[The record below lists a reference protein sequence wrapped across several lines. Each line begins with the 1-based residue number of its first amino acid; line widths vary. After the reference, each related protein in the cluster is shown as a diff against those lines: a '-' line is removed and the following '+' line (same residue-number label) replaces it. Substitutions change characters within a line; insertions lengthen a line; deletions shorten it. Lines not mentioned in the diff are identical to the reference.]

1 MEKFKDIWASIVS
14 QIHERTTNPLTFSF
28 VISWLIW
35 NYRFIF
41 IAFSELP
48 VKEKLSLI
56 KSFYPDW
63 HIAGQEGFVYPLLTS
78 LAYIFIY
85 PFITIY
91 VVNYYRDHQIRIA
104 NSLKRLEKERTLS
117 KEDAAALERR
127 HQKML
132 AKASQVELESQ
143 TEITNLREAL
153 QSAEEEISSLKL
165 KLDPKMIL
173 EVHNPLKKESETLS
187 ELQNNSTEIIETSDQ
202 NLVLNYPVQGITLK
216 NNSLT
221 KRQLKILSLLSD
233 GDRISIKDIAS
244 DFSVRK
250 FFVDFDLDILRRFE
264 LILNLGSNNSE
275 YQITEKGRIALNAF
289 IDQEIWKL

>member
-1 MEKFKDIWASIVS
+1 MEKFKDIWASIIS

-28 VISWLIW
+28 VLSWLLW

-41 IAFSELP
+41 ISVSELP
-48 VKEKLSLI
+48 VKEKLSYI

-63 HIAGQEGFVYPLLTS
+63 YIAGQEGFLYPLLTS

-187 ELQNNSTEIIETSDQ
+187 ELPNNSIEIIETSDQ
-202 NLVLNYPVQGITLK
+202 NLVLNYPVQGIALK